1 MLKVLE
7 NNNIKIEVSV
17 NGAELKSLKSDGIE
31 YIWYSKPE
39 FWRFC
44 APFLF
49 PIVGTLKDKET
60 IINGKVYK
68 IPQHG
73 IVRTREFEFLVQDEN
88 VLSFVNKYDENTL
101 EVYPFKYQ
109 FKVDYILEDNKLITK
124 VTVTNL
130 GSEVMP
136 FNLGGHP
143 AFNVPLYEGETF
155 EDYSIYFENPE
166 TFFSPKVER
175 NATLNFN
182 ESAMSRLQLEKID
195 LKKSLFDIDT
205 IILPKIKSKS
215 VKLLNKDMK
224 GIKFTF
230 EDFKTFAIWTP
241 FNDAPFVCLEPWIGY
256 NDHHDSN
263 KEFITKDDL
272 VFLKENESFSAS
284 YVIELIK

>member
-7 NNNIKIEVSV
+7 NKNIKIEVSV
-17 NGAELKSLKSDGIE
+17 NGAELKSLKSEGIE
-31 YIWYSKPE
+31 YIWYSRPE
-39 FWRFC
+39 YWRFC

-60 IINGKVYK
+60 IIDGKVYK

-73 IVRTREFEFLVQDEN
+73 IVRTREFEFLGQTEN
-88 VLSFVNKYDENTL
+88 TLSFVNKYDEETL
-101 EVYPFKYQ
+101 QIYPFKYQ
-109 FKVDYILEDNKLITK
+109 FKVDYILEENKLTTK
-124 VTVTNL
+124 VTVSNL
-130 GSEVMP
+130 GSDVMP
-136 FNLGGHP
+136 FNFGGHP
-143 AFNVPLYEGETF
+143 AFNVPLYQGETF
-155 EDYSIYFENPE
+155 EDYSIYFEKTE
-166 TFFSPKVER
+166 TFDSPKVES

-182 ESAMSRLQLEKID
+182 ESAMRRTNLEKLD

-205 IILPKIKSKS
+205 IVLPKIESKS
-215 VKLLNKDMK
+215 VKLLNKNMK

-284 YVIELIK
+284 YIIELIK